1 MHFLPVMM
9 NVDRNEVPENHYVVV
24 HPLHDLPEE
33 KVDASKLGRIK
44 MTRSVKLSLLA
55 LRAYLAVM
63 TLLVIYHVIDLA
75 GVLGQPSR

>member
-1 MHFLPVMM
+1 MHFLPAMM

-24 HPLHDLPEE
+24 HPLYDLPEE

-63 TLLVIYHVIDLA
+63 TLLVMYHVIDLA
-75 GVLGQPSR
+75 GVLGRPSR